1 MGGAVRGEECFGESQ
16 GQRGDETGGQKGTLR
31 SVCLSSDRLL
41 ALLLFSFLT
50 SAIMNHQ
57 R

>member
-1 MGGAVRGEECFGESQ
+1 MGGAARGEEHFGGSK
-16 GQRGDETGGQKGTLR
+16 GWRRDETGGPKGTLR

-57 R
+57 

>member
-1 MGGAVRGEECFGESQ
+1 MGGAVRGEECFGGSK
-16 GQRGDETGGQKGTLR
+16 GWRGDETGGQKGTLR

-50 SAIMNHQ
+50 SAITNYQ